1 MQLGIRA
8 HDMGNFPFEELIER
22 IGQLGFKCVHLAL
35 YKAVIDIPTDNGA
48 LTPGLALYM
57 RRIFKENNVDVAI
70 LGCYKNLANPDSVQL
85 AEIIETYKA
94 HIRFASLLGC
104 GMVGTE
110 TGAVNTE
117 YKFEPANFSEE
128 ALDIFIQNLKIVV
141 DYAEN
146 MGVIFAIE
154 PVASHIV
161 NNNKRV
167 REVLDR
173 IASSNLQV
181 IFDPVNIMSM
191 ENYERQDEVIKEA
204 FELYGKEIIAVHAK
218 DFKVIDGKIVSVA
231 AGLGDLNYDLV
242 LKYIK
247 EYKPFMHVTL
257 EDAKIERCSI
267 SKAYVED
274 KYASVCIEEK

>member
-8 HDMGNFPFEELIER
+8 HDMGELPFEELIEQ
-22 IGQLGFKCVHLAL
+22 ISKLGFKCVHFAL

-57 RRIFKENNVDVAI
+57 KRIFQKNNVDIAI
-70 LGCYKNLANPDSVQL
+70 LGCYKNLANPDPVQL
-85 AEIIETYKA
+85 AEIIDTYKA

-104 GMVGTE
+104 GVVGTE

-117 YKFEPANFSEE
+117 YKFEPANFSAE
-128 ALDIFIQNLKIVV
+128 ALDIFIKNLKIVV
-141 DYAEN
+141 EYAEK

-154 PVASHIV
+154 PVWNHIV
-161 NNNKRV
+161 HNNKRV

-173 IASSNLQV
+173 IDSPNLQV

-204 FELYGKEIIAVHAK
+204 FALYGKEIIAIHAK
-218 DFKVIDGKIVSVA
+218 DFKIVDGNIRSVA
-231 AGLGDLNYDLV
+231 AGLGDLNYALI
-242 LKYIK
+242 L
-247 EYKPFMHVTL
+247 EYVREHKPFMHVTL
-257 EDAKIERCSI
+257 EDAPRERCSI
-267 SKAYVED
+267 SKAYLEEQ
-274 KYASVCIEEK
+274 YASCIEGK